1 MADFTQAAVA
11 DAIAHQHVTNA
22 ESVYGSSLTPTD
34 GALWAVI
41 HMHHGFFEAGANAT
55 PASFFVQT
63 NLGITNESWTTVAQF
78 TVTDATVVIENMDDT
93 EASGEVVLAVTSTTD
108 FAANDYIYIQD
119 ASVPADGE
127 WHQIDVIVSNTSIN
141 LVSGLVTGKDT
152 ADNIFSHAETF
163 TMTLDLSGVARWR
176 VIYKNEGSGPAMN
189 TAIWVRYI
197 EVTDIA

>member
-1 MADFTQAAVA
+1 MTDADGV
-11 DAIAHQHVTNA
+11 DGSRIA
-22 ESVYGSSLTPTD
+22 PTS
-34 GALWAVI
+34 GALWAQI
-41 HMHHGFFEAGANAT
+41 HMHHGFIEEGANAT

-78 TVTDATVVIENMDDT
+78 TVTDATTFIENMDET
-93 EASGEVVLAVTSTTD
+93 EASGVVVLAVSSTTG

-119 ASVPADGE
+119 ASVVADGE

-152 ADNIFSHAETF
+152 ADNIFSDAETF
-163 TMTLDLSGVARWR
+163 TMQLDLSGVARWR

-197 EVTDIA
+197 EVTDIE